1 MKYTRLL
8 APALV
13 VASLSAG
20 AQNPGGG
27 VSKYSFTISAAQTW
41 TDTGVDLAAG
51 DALTFTAEAKSD
63 GENSCSPI
71 GTATSDSA
79 VKLPLSS
86 APAGALIAKTSE
98 HGDAALVGSG
108 GNLKANSA
116 GHLYI
121 GVNQATPFN
130 CSFLVKVQITSAP
143 PSPAQS
149 ANPAMDSATPGNPP
163 AQNAAAPN
171 ATDTAQHPALKEQL
185 SSAAQVWLKGQF
197 GSSTSSGS
205 VQSSNAVTG
214 TSAASATPNA
224 TGLKLPTVI
233 LDADLRQHVDGLPR
247 RVHDHAGNQG
257 DMVNFVVVGSQES
270 MQAAFDAANW
280 HVADVDSKEAG
291 LKAIL
296 DTHQK
301 KEYLQMPM
309 SHLYLFDRMQDFG
322 YEQAQAFAV
331 VASRHHFRVW
341 KAPFTWNDQVV
352 WVGDATHDIGFEK
365 DIRTGK
371 LTHKIDPYVD
381 SERANLAEGLDKSG
395 KAKNM
400 TYYLPPNPVQDAKN
414 ASGGGYHSDGRLL
427 VVFLK

>member
-1 MKYTRLL
+1 MKCARLL

-20 AQNPGGG
+20 AQNPSDGI
-27 VSKYSFTISAAQTW
+27 SKYSFTISAAQTW

-51 DALTFTAEAKSD
+51 DALTFTAEAKFD

-71 GTATSDSA
+71 GTATADSA
-79 VKLPLSS
+79 AKLPLSS

-98 HGDAALVGSG
+98 HGDAALVGSA
-108 GNLKANSA
+108 GNLKADSA
-116 GHLYI
+116 GHLFI
-121 GVNQATPFN
+121 GVNQVAPSN
-130 CSFLVKVQITSAP
+130 CSFVVKVQIASVQV
-143 PSPAQS
+143 SPAQN
-149 ANPAMDSATPGNPP
+149 ANPATGNATPGNTP

-171 ATDTAQHPALKEQL
+171 ATDAAQHPALKEQL

-197 GSSTSSGS
+197 GNSSSSGS
-205 VQSSNAVTG
+205 AQSSNAVSG
-214 TSAASATPNA
+214 NEAASASA
-224 TGLKLPTVI
+224 STGLKLPTVI
-233 LDADLRQHVDGLPR
+233 LDADLRQHIDSLPR

-291 LKAIL
+291 LKAVL
-296 DTHQK
+296 DTYQK

-322 YEQAQAFAV
+322 YEQAQAYAV

-352 WVGDATHDIGFEK
+352 WVGAATHDIGFEK

-371 LTHKIDPYVD
+371 LTHKIDPDVD
-381 SERANLAEGLDKSG
+381 SERANLADGLDKSG

>member
-1 MKYTRLL
+1 MKCVWIFLW
-8 APALV
+8 ALI
-13 VASLSAG
+13 AFSLSSH
-20 AQNPGGG
+20 AQNAAA
-27 VSKYSFTISAAQTW
+27 SEYSFTISGSQTW
-41 TDTGVDLAAG
+41 TDTGVDLTEG
-51 DALTFTAEAKSD
+51 DELTLSAQTKPGSD
-63 GENSCSPI
+63 GNCSPQ
-71 GTATSDSA
+71 GFTSTSGDWS
-79 VKLPLSS
+79 KIPLPSV
-86 APAGALIAKTSE
+86 PAGALIARMAEKS
-98 HGDAALVGSG
+98 DPAVVGNENS
-108 GNLKANSA
+108 LKVAGA
-116 GHLYI
+116 GHLFL
-121 GVNQATPFN
+121 GVNENASSN
-130 CSFLVKVQITSAP
+130 CAFAVKVRITHGLAT
-143 PSPAQS
+143 SPQNVS
-149 ANPAMDSATPGNPP
+149 TGSSP
-163 AQNAAAPN
+163 AQNAAAQN
-171 ATDTAQHPALKEQL
+171 SADTAQHPALKEQL

-197 GSSTSSGS
+197 GSSPAATSAQGS
-205 VQSSNAVTG
+205 NAVSSNAAESVAG
-214 TSAASATPNA
+214 NPV
-224 TGLKLPTVI
+224 GLKLPTVI
-233 LDADLRQHVDGLPR
+233 LDAGLRQHIDGLPR

-291 LKAIL
+291 LKAVL
-296 DTHQK
+296 NTYQK

-309 SHLYLFDRMQDFG
+309 SHLYLFDRVQDFG

-352 WVGDATHDIGFEK
+352 WVGAATHDIGFEK

-371 LTHKIDPYVD
+371 LTHKIDPDVD

-395 KAKNM
+395 KANKL